1 MKTSDVTADIAR
13 AHLRLWALRAA
24 PIVEDGDVLAAI
36 IRPLSAHSLT
46 NVARERLRLSQHA
59 LLGYG
64 SRHQAVAHPA
74 RNPHT
79 RPAKARG
86 HNLTPEPDLAGGGTQ
101 HGNPSRP
108 STNDRPG
115 SAHLTASVAHT

>member
-24 PIVEDGDVLAAI
+24 PIVEDVDVLAAI

-59 LLGYG
+59 LRCWATGPGIKQWHIQLEIRTLDPPRREGTI
-64 SRHQAVAHPA
+64 SPQ
-74 RNPHT
+74 T
-79 RPAKARG
+79 RTWPGG
-86 HNLTPEPDLAGGGTQ
+86 HAAWQSVPTVNQ
-101 HGNPSRP
+101 RP
-108 STNDRPG
+108 SW
-115 SAHLTASVAHT
+115 